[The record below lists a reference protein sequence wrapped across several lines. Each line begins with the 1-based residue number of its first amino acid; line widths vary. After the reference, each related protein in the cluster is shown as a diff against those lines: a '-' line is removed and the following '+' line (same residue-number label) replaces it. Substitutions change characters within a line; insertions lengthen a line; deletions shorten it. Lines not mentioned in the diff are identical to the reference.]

1 MKVCFVSPP
10 TVTDFE
16 DRSVAE
22 ADAIRMIAEHAPLGV
37 LSLAAILEQ
46 CGHDPQIVDLNQ
58 WYYAFLREED
68 PAIAR
73 SEFAPYVCER
83 LRTLDFDVLGFS
95 TICSSYPLTLRI
107 ASALKRERPDTPI
120 VIGGPQASVV
130 DEHTLKAFPGID
142 FVVRGEAEQS
152 LPQLLQSI
160 EGTGHFDS
168 IKGIT
173 FRRDGVVRRTPNAP
187 VIEDLD
193 TLPFPA
199 FHLFPTLKSCHY
211 APLELGR
218 GCPFACTFCSTNDF
232 FRRNFRLKS
241 PQTIIE
247 QMRTVQRTYGIS
259 TFDLVHDMFTV
270 DRKRVVKFCEALLA
284 SGETFYWNCSAR
296 TDCIDE
302 ELVELMAEAGCR
314 GIFFGIETGSQRLQ
328 HTILK
333 RLDLE
338 EARRMIACTD
348 RVGIQ
353 TAVSLITGFPEETIE
368 DVRDSVDFILDSM
381 RFDNAAP
388 QFHLLAP
395 LVETPLFSQHRHELI
410 FDDIISDMSHQ
421 GWRQA
426 AADRELIAAHP
437 DIFGNFYSVPTP
449 HLARKYLKELR
460 EFLLN
465 GSIRFR
471 WLFVALHQERT
482 HLVDVFEA
490 WREWRNQHRT
500 ESDISVERLNRYYG
514 DVSFAD
520 DFLTFLGDWATT
532 LKPSLSPSLRALIQY
547 ELGVSKAVTTSSSS
561 SRPPS
566 PALALQE
573 SSASAPIDQG
583 QLQPFEPATIPM
595 LVPDLLVLHLEA
607 DYTKIVD
614 LLRRKRKLKGI
625 RRRPVVVAIRPSDVG
640 DERAVVQLSS
650 TSGKLLEL
658 CDGER
663 SIREIAS
670 SVNLTHEFGDIPVDK
685 ACWFGFEML
694 RQQGLVAARPP
705 TSARLPPG

>member
-1 MKVCFVSPP
+1 V
-10 TVTDFE
+10 
-16 DRSVAE
+16 
-22 ADAIRMIAEHAPLGV
+22 
-37 LSLAAILEQ
+37 
-46 CGHDPQIVDLNQ
+46 
-58 WYYAFLREED
+58 W
-68 PAIAR
+68 
-73 SEFAPYVCER
+73 
-83 LRTLDFDVLGFS
+83 
-95 TICSSYPLTLRI
+95 
-107 ASALKRERPDTPI
+107 
-120 VIGGPQASVV
+120 
-130 DEHTLKAFPGID
+130 
-142 FVVRGEAEQS
+142 
-152 LPQLLQSI
+152 
-160 EGTGHFDS
+160 
-168 IKGIT
+168 
-173 FRRDGVVRRTPNAP
+173 RTPNAP

-193 TLPFPA
+193 ALPFPA

-241 PQTIIE
+241 PQKVIE
-247 QMRTVQRTYGIS
+247 QMRTVQRTYGIG

-270 DRKRVVKFCEALLA
+270 DRKRVVAFCEALLA

-302 ELVELMAEAGCR
+302 ELIELMAEAGCR

-333 RLDLE
+333 KLDLE

-353 TAVSLITGFPEETIE
+353 TAVSLITGFPEETVE

-410 FDDIISDMSHQ
+410 FDDIVSDMSHQ
-421 GWRQA
+421 GWRQSG
-426 AADRELIAAHP
+426 ADRELIAAHP

-449 HLARKYLKELR
+449 HLARPYLKELR

-482 HLVDVFEA
+482 HLVDVFDQ
-490 WREWRNQHRT
+490 WRDWRHQHRA
-500 ESDISVERLNRYYG
+500 ESGTSVERLNRYYG

-520 DFLTFLGDWATT
+520 DFLTFLGAWATT
-532 LKPSLSPSLRALIQY
+532 VKPSLSPSLCALIQY
-547 ELGVSKAVTTSSSS
+547 ELGVSKAVSASTASA
-561 SRPPS
+561 RP
-566 PALALQE
+566 
-573 SSASAPIDQG
+573 SSATPASPESAAAAPVAQE
-583 QLQPFEPATIPM
+583 QTEPFEPATIPT
-595 LVPDLLVLHLEA
+595 LVPDLLVLHLDA

-614 LLRRKRKLKGI
+614 RLRRKRKLKGV
-625 RRRPVVVAIRPSDVG
+625 RRQPVVVAIRPSDVC
-640 DERAVVQLSS
+640 DERAVIQLSP

-658 CDGER
+658 CDGKR
-663 SIREIAS
+663 SIRDIAG
-670 SVNLTHEFGDIPVDK
+670 SVNLTNEFGDIPVDK

-705 TSARLPPG
+705 TSDALATAATSEAASRDHTGSPQD